1 MTSKKEKVLKEL
13 DDWFDDLESKPQP
26 SIYEQMKNES
36 LDEKILRDFH
46 GFAPTIDEKYKDKL
60 PTITPKAQIY
70 ITETL
75 KPGEFFRFGVTGG
88 GCSGFNYLLDIDT
101 EIADNDIQFSESPP
115 AIIDNESIKYLYGS
129 EVDLQDHMMNK
140 MLVVKNPS
148 AKASFGCGT
157 SFAIDESLL
166 DQYN

>member
-13 DDWFDDLESKPQP
+13 DDWFDYLESKPQP

-46 GFAPTIDEKYKDKL
+46 GFAPTIDEKYTDKL

-148 AKASFGCGT
+148 AKASCGCGT

>member
-1 MTSKKEKVLKEL
+1 MKSEKEKVLQEL
-13 DDWFDDLESKPQP
+13 DNWFEDLESKPQP
-26 SIYEQMKNES
+26 SIYEQVRAES

-46 GFAPTIDEKYKDKL
+46 GFAPTIDDKYKGKL

-75 KPGEFFRFGVTGG
+75 KPGEYFRFGVTGG

-101 EIADNDIQFSESPP
+101 KMANDDVQFSENPP
-115 AIIDNESIKYLYGS
+115 ALIDTESLKYLFGS

-148 AKASFGCGT
+148 AKASCGCGT
-157 SFAIDESLL
+157 SFAIDESIL
-166 DQYN
+166 DYYS

>member
-1 MTSKKEKVLKEL
+1 MKSNTEKKQQDL
-13 DDWFDDLESKPQP
+13 DKWFDELESSSQK
-26 SIYEQMKNES
+26 SVYEEMRAES
-36 LDEKILRDFH
+36 LDDKILREFH
-46 GFAPTIDEKYKDKL
+46 GFAPTIDQSYAGKL

-75 KPGEFFRFGVTGG
+75 KPGEYFRFGVTGG

-101 EIADNDIQFSESPP
+101 EIADNDIQFSENPP

-140 MLVVKNPS
+140 MLIVKNPS
-148 AKASFGCGT
+148 AKASCGCGT
-157 SFAIDESLL
+157 SFAIDESIL
-166 DQYN
+166 DYYS